1 MSSSSRRMGP
11 RAGGWVPFSLASPQ
25 PRPVR
30 CSHEKA
36 DLLSLGGSLYTSRIN
51 VSPPPPPLALLARD
65 IDSEAE
71 CISHFRYPNTWVE
84 QPDLPAAA
92 GQVWSYDTPS
102 LEIALQSL

>member
-1 MSSSSRRMGP
+1 MLARKGGP
-11 RAGGWVPFSLASPQ
+11 PFSRWQ
-25 PRPVR
+25 P
-30 CSHEKA
+30 
-36 DLLSLGGSLYTSRIN
+36 LYFQDQRL
-51 VSPPPPPLALLARD
+51 SPPPTLALLARD